1 MTSKSDFSI
10 KIILLT
16 LGVKKDLFVKYRG
29 YKQIKKLEKA
39 RGPVGCR
46 NVEPLNS
53 DRQTTD
59 KIKVII
65 KIKILLKL
73 DISFV

>member
-1 MTSKSDFSI
+1 
-10 KIILLT
+10 
-16 LGVKKDLFVKYRG
+16 
-29 YKQIKKLEKA
+29 
-39 RGPVGCR
+39 
-46 NVEPLNS
+46 LNS

-73 DISFV
+73 DITFVQSPPQ